1 MNRRDFS
8 SALLTLCGSSPILLK
23 FSKSTGNQAA
33 YAAASSA
40 ATANPAPP
48 SLENQ
53 YRGYIVDHH
62 SPDPPAI
69 TYDKFDPDQWFR
81 LYEESDLDHVW
92 VFCKGHHG
100 EAYYPTKVGHVH
112 PGLKVD
118 FVKAFS
124 DRLRPKGIAFHAYY
138 CIGFDDWAV
147 LHHPQWALLDEEGK
161 NRRVGSG
168 DNPHARGQFH
178 WTCVNTPYRQYV
190 MEQLT
195 EIVKG
200 YNPDGI
206 FLDIVGQPLCYCNY
220 CSDLYRARYGHDIP
234 RGAAAD
240 RYWHETGEFLYQT
253 TQLGFV
259 KDAIATVRGLDSKA
273 AITINGGHLD
283 FRKELMDLLDYT
295 FAEPFAGNYLSAM
308 FARGTG
314 KVPQIGPGLV
324 AWAYDPSPDS
334 IFRVESA
341 MIAAQNCRVFMYSET
356 MRQDGIL
363 DPLWFR
369 EMGAGYKE
377 IEKIQ
382 PYLTDRDS
390 VPCVAILFSANT
402 QFNDRSDLST
412 VLKGAME
419 AGAHSQFPSD
429 ILPDWKL
436 EAENLAAYQ
445 AVVLP
450 EVTCMSSSDVEA
462 LDRFVK
468 SGGLL
473 IATGLTGT
481 KQADGQVRPNF
492 ALAELM
498 GCDFEQVFDIYKNNV
513 WGSYLNRSDDAIW
526 KELPDTTL
534 VVQAPFVAVKPRP
547 GVRVLATHILPATVW
562 CKDTDENEQCWVNW
576 EPPPPAKRTEYPAL
590 IETTHGK
597 GKVIYASFDLY
608 GMVSK
613 DYQWPLE
620 FHYQLLRSY
629 LKKPPL
635 RVELTNRRGVG
646 TTFYKKRGKNLLV
659 LHQINRTVPLMKGD
673 VNPLKGGRLVLD
685 ESFFKPTTCRQIH
698 PSQQALKLNK
708 LGGSWE
714 IELPAVDIHSVV
726 VLEG

>member
-1 MNRRDFS
+1 MNRRDFTS
-8 SALLTLCGSSPILLK
+8 TLLTLCGSSPILLK
-23 FSKSTGNQAA
+23 VSDSTGSHAA
-33 YAAASSA
+33 YAALASA
-40 ATANPAPP
+40 VPPNPGPP

-69 TYDKFDPDQWFR
+69 TYQNFDPDQWFR
-81 LYEESDLDHVW
+81 LYEEADLDHVW

-100 EAYYPTKVGHVH
+100 EAYYPTKIGHVH

-118 FVKAFS
+118 FVKAFGG
-124 DRLRPKGIAFHAYY
+124 RLRQKGIAFHAYY

-147 LHHPQWALLDEEGK
+147 LNHPDWALLDENGK
-161 NRRVGSG
+161 NRRVVPG
-168 DNPHARGQFH
+168 NTPHSQGQFH
-178 WTCVNTPYRQYV
+178 WTCINTPYRQYV

-220 CSDLYRARYGHDIP
+220 CSDLYRSRYGHDIP
-234 RGAAAD
+234 RGPATD
-240 RYWHETGEFLYQT
+240 RYWHETDEFLYQT

-259 KDAIATVRGLDSKA
+259 KEAIATVRGLNSQA

-283 FRKELMDLLDYT
+283 FRKEMMDLLDYT

-314 KVPQIGPGLV
+314 KLPQIGPGLV
-324 AWAYDPSPDS
+324 AWPYDPSPDS

-341 MIAAQNCRVFMYSET
+341 MIAAQNCRAFMYSET
-356 MRQDGIL
+356 MRQDGVL

-382 PYLTDRDS
+382 PYLTDRNS

-402 QFNDRSDLST
+402 RFNDRTDVPA
-412 VLKGAME
+412 VLRGAME
-419 AGAHSQFPSD
+419 AATHSQFPSD

-436 EAENLAAYQ
+436 ENLAAYQ

-450 EVTCMSSSDVEA
+450 EVTCLSSSDVET
-462 LDRFVK
+462 LGRFVE

-481 KQADGQVRPNF
+481 RQADGRVRPNF
-492 ALAELM
+492 ALADLI
-498 GCDFEQVFDIYKNNV
+498 GCDFQHVFDVYKNNL

-534 VVQAPFVAVKPRP
+534 AVQAPFVAAKARP
-547 GVRVLATHILPATVW
+547 GAKVLATHILPATAW

-576 EPPPPAKRTEYPAL
+576 EPPPPAKITEFPAL
-590 IETTHGK
+590 VETTHGK
-597 GKVIYASFDLY
+597 GKVVYASFDLY
-608 GMVSK
+608 GMINK

-620 FHYQLLRSY
+620 FHYQLLRSN

-635 RVELTNRRGVG
+635 RVDLMNRRGVG
-646 TTFYKKRGKNLLV
+646 TTFYKKRGKNVLV
-659 LHQINRTVPLMKGD
+659 VHQINRTVAILKGD
-673 VNPLKGGRLVLD
+673 VNPLKGGTLIVD
-685 ESFFKPTTCRQIH
+685 EAFFNLATCRQIH
-698 PSQQALKLNK
+698 PTPQALKLNK
-708 LGGSWE
+708 RGGSVE
-714 IELPAVDIHSVV
+714 LELPAVDVHSVI